1 MGWELA
7 IGVGDW
13 EGRDGLDVGW
23 DGAVMEIA
31 GAAELIG

>member
-13 EGRDGLDVGW
+13 EGKSGLDVGW
-23 DGAVMEIA
+23 DGAVRIW
-31 GAAELIG
+31 